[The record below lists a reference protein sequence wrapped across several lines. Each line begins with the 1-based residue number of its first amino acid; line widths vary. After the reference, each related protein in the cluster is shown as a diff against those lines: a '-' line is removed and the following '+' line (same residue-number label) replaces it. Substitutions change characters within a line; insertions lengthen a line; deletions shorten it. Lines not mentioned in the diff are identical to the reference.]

1 MKTTEKIFKATAAV
15 VIALSAAWLTKV
27 DASAQS
33 AGVSVRTSAEV
44 DWKIRKGLHL
54 SGGYELRTKNS
65 LTGVERHQASVGIE
79 YKVCNY
85 FKIGGEYIFIGHF
98 NSANTFKP
106 RHRFSLNMT
115 GQYDTGNWKFS
126 LREKLQLTHYAYDLN
141 EFQDVPNAIQLKS
154 RFTVKYQGFRHIEPF
169 VYVELRN
176 IFNAPKCSA
185 TWSETSAAYTDY
197 KFLGYNHAY
206 LNRVRTAAG
215 FDWNITR
222 AHSIEFTLMY
232 NWVHS
237 LEIDTNKE
245 GTVLKSLYWKTKH
258 EFPLCVGY
266 KFSF

>member
-98 NSANTFKP
+98 NSANAFKP
-106 RHRFSLNMT
+106 RHRFSLNLT

-141 EFQDVPNAIQLKS
+141 EFQDVPNALQLQT
-154 RFTVKYQGFRHIEPF
+154 RFTVKWQGFRPI
-169 VYVELRN
+169 
-176 IFNAPKCSA
+176 
-185 TWSETSAAYTDY
+185 
-197 KFLGYNHAY
+197 
-206 LNRVRTAAG
+206 
-215 FDWNITR
+215 
-222 AHSIEFTLMY
+222 
-232 NWVHS
+232 
-237 LEIDTNKE
+237 
-245 GTVLKSLYWKTKH
+245 
-258 EFPLCVGY
+258 
-266 KFSF
+266 

>member
-1 MKTTEKIFKATAAV
+1 MKTTGKIFKATAAV
-15 VIALSAAWLTKV
+15 VLALSAVLLTKV

-65 LTGVERHQASVGIE
+65 LTGVERHQASVGID
-79 YKVCNY
+79 YKVCDY
-85 FKIGGEYIFIGHF
+85 FKVGGEYIFIGHF
-98 NSANTFKP
+98 NSTNTFKP
-106 RHRFSLNMT
+106 SHRVSLNLT
-115 GQYDTGNWKFS
+115 GQYSAGDWKFS
-126 LREKLQLTHYAYDLN
+126 LREKLQLTHNAYDMN
-141 EFQDVPNAIQLKS
+141 RFQNVPNALQLKT
-154 RFTVKYQGFRHIEPF
+154 RFTVKWQGFRPIEPF
-169 VYVELRN
+169 AYIEMRN

-185 TWSETSAAYTDY
+185 TWNESTGTYSDY
-197 KFLGYNHAY
+197 EFLGYKHAY
-206 LNRVRTAAG
+206 VNRLRGALG

-222 AHSIEFTLMY
+222 AHCIEFTLMY
-232 NWVHS
+232 NWVRKE
-237 LEIDTNKE
+237 EIDTNKD

>member
-1 MKTTEKIFKATAAV
+1 MKTNGYFLKAAKVAV
-15 VIALSAAWLTKV
+15 LVVMALCLRGMNLSAQGL
-27 DASAQS
+27 
-33 AGVSVRTSAEV
+33 GVSMRGSAEV

-54 SGGYELRTKNS
+54 SGGYELRTKSS
-65 LTGVERHQASVGIE
+65 LSGIERHQASVGIE

-98 NSANTFKP
+98 NSTNAFKP
-106 RHRFSLNMT
+106 RHRFSLNLT

-126 LREKLQLTHYAYDLN
+126 LREKLQLTHNAYDMN
-141 EFQDVPNAIQLKS
+141 RFQNVPNALQLKT
-154 RFTVKYQGFRHIEPF
+154 RFTVKWQGFRPIEPF
-169 VYVELRN
+169 AYIELRN

-222 AHSIEFTLMY
+222 AHCIEFTLMY